1 MSKREKIILIVMAV
15 VIVYGIYEFFFTSS
29 EEATGLQEAAVL
41 TGTTDDTPQFIA
53 RLTKKLPP
61 KGKAV
66 HHKLL
71 MTKAAAPWGE
81 DPFLSQPLEK
91 SDDSL
96 SSRPAMPAGGNLV
109 YSGFIEIGKK
119 RLAIVNGLEY
129 AISETIQPDGY
140 VLLAITPAEIRV
152 GYASGNAEFVVPL
165 EEIDSLPSGK

>member
-1 MSKREKIILIVMAV
+1 
-15 VIVYGIYEFFFTSS
+15 
-29 EEATGLQEAAVL
+29 
-41 TGTTDDTPQFIA
+41 
-53 RLTKKLPP
+53 
-61 KGKAV
+61 
-66 HHKLL
+66 
-71 MTKAAAPWGE
+71 
-81 DPFLSQPLEK
+81 
-91 SDDSL
+91 
-96 SSRPAMPAGGNLV
+96 MPAGGNLV